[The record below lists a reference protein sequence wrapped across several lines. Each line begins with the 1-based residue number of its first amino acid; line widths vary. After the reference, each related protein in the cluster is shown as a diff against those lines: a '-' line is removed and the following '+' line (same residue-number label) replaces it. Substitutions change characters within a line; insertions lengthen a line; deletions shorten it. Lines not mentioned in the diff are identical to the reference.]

1 MSIVNRGLI
10 AATAS
15 SKIIVGTDTRFLND
29 NVQAGAL
36 LSFTDARGRITTPL
50 YVVESVEDDTHLT
63 LVQAYA
69 GTTET
74 GKGYALLDVAYEKT
88 SADVFNLL
96 ATKTDQIEE
105 VLDKAN
111 GVAAQG
117 NFAVLGAGGKLPTD
131 RLNTNTAGGV
141 LRLDAGAKAPDA
153 NLPDSVKNSNYNL
166 LDNWDF
172 KNPVNQRKQST
183 YLNTS
188 ASISTIDRWIAGPN
202 MRVEVISSGI
212 RLTALTSNYR
222 RFSQRIE
229 RPQRITAQTVTVS
242 LDVIEATG
250 GFSVYFIYGSS
261 FEKTTNGMAV
271 DAGFSGI
278 KSFTVTLPG
287 YSDTAGN
294 LALMISSRTDADVSI
309 TIRTVMLEVGS
320 VSTLK
325 PNAVSH
331 YGEQESLCKRFL
343 IPLSKDQRFRAVG
356 VFSSA
361 LQFTIPIPQTLR
373 VMPSVENMA
382 AFSLKTLAAAEVP
395 GVSISNIEMLRMD
408 TALLVRVTTSAP
420 HGLTDALLYLNEA
433 TFLNAEM

>member
-1 MSIVNRGLI
+1 MS
-10 AATAS
+10 
-15 SKIIVGTDTRFLND
+15 TDRLNT
-29 NVQAGAL
+29 N
-36 LSFTDARGRITTPL
+36 T
-50 YVVESVEDDTHLT
+50 
-63 LVQAYA
+63 
-69 GTTET
+69 
-74 GKGYALLDVAYEKT
+74 
-88 SADVFNLL
+88 ADVFNLL
-96 ATKTDQIEE
+96 GTKIDQIEE

-111 GVAAQG
+111 GTAAQG
-117 NFAVLGAGGKLPTD
+117 NFAVLGAGGKLSTD

-141 LRLDAGAKAPDA
+141 LRLGAGAKAPDA

-188 ASISTIDRWIAGPN
+188 ASISTIDRWIAGAN
-202 MRVEVISSGI
+202 MRVEVISPGI
-212 RLTALTSNYR
+212 RLTALTSSYR

-229 RPQRITAQTVTVS
+229 RPERMTAQTVTVS

-250 GFSVYFIYGSS
+250 GFSVYFSYGSS
-261 FEKTTNGMAV
+261 FEKTSSGMTI

-278 KSFTVTLPG
+278 KSFTVTLPS

-294 LALMISSRTDADVSI
+294 LALMISSRLDVDVSI
-309 TIRTVMLEVGS
+309 TIRTAMLEMGS

-356 VFSSA
+356 VFSNA

-382 AFSLKTLAAAEVP
+382 AFALKTLAASEVP

-408 TALLVRVTTSAP
+408 TALLVRVTTPAP
-420 HGLTDALLYLNEA
+420 HGLTDVLLYLNEA